1 MPCATGCMLLS
12 VKNLIMVIDKET
24 VEKVAN
30 LAKLELDE
38 AEKEVLIKDMSEI
51 LDFMAK
57 LNEIDTTGIE
67 PLVYMTDEVNVYR
80 EDVIKQDITT
90 DEGLKNAPKHTD
102 EYFLVA
108 KVIEK

>member
-1 MPCATGCMLLS
+1 
-12 VKNLIMVIDKET
+12 MVIDKET

-57 LNEIDTTGIE
+57 LNEIDTTGI
-67 PLVYMTDEVNVYR
+67 
-80 EDVIKQDITT
+80 
-90 DEGLKNAPKHTD
+90 
-102 EYFLVA
+102 
-108 KVIEK
+108 